1 MKNYTVRLSEEQQEN
16 LERIQKVNGLTSAQA
31 TFEYMTEN
39 YETMVKNFDY
49 WLMQH
54 ENLSSEYKALT
65 QKTDAQIQ
73 VLKELIIQLKK
84 EQ

>member
-31 TFEYMTEN
+31 TFEHMTEN

-54 ENLSSEYKALT
+54 ENLAAEYKALT
-65 QKTDAQIQ
+65 EKTDAQIQ
-73 VLKELIIQLKK
+73 VLKDLIIQLKK